1 MDTLLQDLRHTV
13 RGLVRSPG
21 FTLAAVAALAL
32 GIGATTSVFSIVN
45 TVLLK
50 PAPFPDPDRIVWLQV
65 VSPQGRNPGG
75 SPAKFAYWRT
85 QDEVLQDVAA
95 FRSGRINDTGG
106 DTPEQLRWSQV
117 SADYFRLFGTPIVSG
132 RAFTA
137 EEDLPNGPK
146 AALISERLWER
157 RFDRDPAVIGRSL
170 SLSAEPHVVVG
181 VVSGSF
187 DFRDFGSAPDVW
199 TPFQLDP
206 NATDQGHYFTV
217 AGRLKPGVSL
227 AQAQAALEQATGA
240 YRERFPDIFPN
251 PEAAFGAE
259 PVREMLVRNA
269 RPLLLVLLGAVGLVL
284 LIACANVANLLLVRA
299 IGRKREIALRTA
311 LGAGRG
317 RIVRQLLT
325 ESVVLSAMGGALGLA
340 AGVAG
345 VRALLSVSTVG
356 LPRIGADG
364 TLVAV
369 DWRVLLF
376 ALAASVGTGV
386 LFGLIPA
393 LQGSRADLGATLKK
407 GGGRTG
413 TGFRQNRT
421 RAVLVVGEV
430 ALALILLIGSAL
442 LIRTSIALNAVD
454 PGFDAGNVLTMRT
467 SLTGP
472 RFATAAGVAQL
483 LRAGVDRVRTVPGVE
498 HAAATCCVP
507 LQGGFGLPFIISGRP
522 LEDGPFHGGGGW
534 VTVSDGFFEVFR
546 IPIRRGRVF
555 TDRDA
560 GGTPPVVVINE
571 TMADRY
577 WPDGDPLTGRLVIG
591 RGVMQQ
597 FADEPERQIIG
608 VVADVRD
615 AGLDADPQP
624 RMYVPQAQ
632 LPDAVSAL
640 SLEIAPLGWI
650 VRTRTSPGA
659 LSGAIQEE
667 LRLATGLPVSDPL
680 TMDEVVSRST
690 ARQRFNM
697 LLMTVFGAAALLLAA
712 IGVYGL
718 MAYSVEQRTQ
728 EIGVR
733 LALGAEAGHVWR
745 MVVAQ
750 GMRLVAAGVVIG
762 VASASGLTRLLASF
776 LFGIEASDP
785 ATFVTVA
792 AVLAAV
798 ALGAVALPARRAGLV
813 DPVLALRRNQ
823 D

>member
-1 MDTLLQDLRHTV
+1 MDTLLQDLRHTF
-13 RGLVRSPG
+13 RGLARSPG

-32 GIGATTSVFSIVN
+32 GIGAATAVFSIVN
-45 TVLLK
+45 TILLK
-50 PAPFPDPDRIVWLQV
+50 PAPFPEPDRIVWLQV

-75 SPAKFAYWRT
+75 SPAKFAYWRA
-85 QDEVLQDVAA
+85 QDDVLQHVSA
-95 FRSGRINDTGG
+95 FRGGRINDTGG
-106 DTPEQLRWSQV
+106 DVPEQLRWAQV
-117 SADYFRLFGTPIVSG
+117 SADYFRLFGAAIVAG

-137 EEDLPNGPK
+137 DEDLPNGPK
-146 AALISERLWER
+146 VALVGERLWER
-157 RFDRDPAVIGRSL
+157 RFDRDPGVVGRSL
-170 SLSAEPHVVVG
+170 SLSGEPHLVVG
-181 VVSGSF
+181 VVSEGF
-187 DFRDFGSAPDVW
+187 DFSDFGAAPDVW

-206 NATDQGHYFTV
+206 NSTDQGHYFTV
-217 AGRLKPGVSL
+217 AGRLRPGLSL
-227 AQAQAALEQATGA
+227 VQAQAALAQTTGA
-240 YRERFPDIFPN
+240 YRERHPEVFPEG
-251 PEAAFGAE
+251 EAAFGAE
-259 PVREMLVRNA
+259 PIREMLVRNA

-299 IGRKREIALRTA
+299 VGRKREIGLRTA

-317 RIVRQLLT
+317 RLVRQLLT
-325 ESVVLSAMGGALGLA
+325 ESVVLSVIGGGLGLA

-356 LPRIGADG
+356 LPRIGPEGA
-364 TLVAV
+364 LVAV

-376 ALAASVGTGV
+376 AVAVSVGTGV

-393 LQGSRADLGATLKK
+393 LQGSRTDLGTTLKE

-413 TGFRQNRT
+413 SGFRQNRT
-421 RAVLVVGEV
+421 RALLVVGEV

-442 LIRTSIALNAVD
+442 LIRTSIALNSVD
-454 PGFDAGNVLTMRT
+454 PGFDAANVLTMRT

-472 RFATAAGVAQL
+472 RFETAAGVEQL
-483 LRAGVDRVRTVPGVE
+483 LRTGVDRVRAMPGVE

-507 LQGGFGLPFIISGRP
+507 LEGGFGLPFIISGRP

-534 VTVSDGFFEVFR
+534 TTVSDGFFEVFR

-640 SLEIAPLGWI
+640 ALEIAPMGWT
-650 VRTRTSPGA
+650 VRTRTSPAA
-659 LSGAIQEE
+659 LSGPIQDE
-667 LRLATGLPVSDPL
+667 LRLATGLPVSDVR

-697 LLMTVFGAAALLLAA
+697 LLMTVFGGAALLLAA

-733 LALGAEAGHVWR
+733 LALGAGTGRVWR
-745 MVVAQ
+745 MVVMQ

-762 VASASGLTRLLASF
+762 VASATGLTRLLASF
-776 LFGIEASDP
+776 LFGVEASDP
-785 ATFVTVA
+785 ATFA
-792 AVLAAV
+792 AVAVVHAGV
-798 ALGAVALPARRAGLV
+798 ALGAVAVSARRASLV
-813 DPVLALRRNQ
+813 DPLLALRR

>member
-1 MDTLLQDLRHTV
+1 MDTLLQDLRHAV

-32 GIGATTSVFSIVN
+32 GIGAATAVFSIVN

-50 PAPFPDPDRIVWLQV
+50 PAPFPEPDRIVWLQV

-75 SPAKFAYWRT
+75 SPAKFAYWRA
-85 QDEVLQDVAA
+85 QDDVLQHVSA
-95 FRSGRINDTGG
+95 FRGGRINDTGG
-106 DTPEQLRWSQV
+106 DVPEQLRWAQV
-117 SADYFRLFGTPIVSG
+117 SADYFRLFGAPIVAG

-146 AALISERLWER
+146 AALVGERLWER
-157 RFDRDPAVIGRSL
+157 RFDRDPEIVGRSL
-170 SLSAEPHVVVG
+170 SLSGEPHVVVG
-181 VVSGSF
+181 VVSADF
-187 DFRDFGSAPDVW
+187 DFSDFGAAPDVW

-206 NATDQGHYFTV
+206 NSTDQGHYFTV
-217 AGRLKPGVSL
+217 AGRLRPGLSL
-227 AQAQAALEQATGA
+227 AQAQAALARTTAA
-240 YRERFPDIFPN
+240 YRERHPEVFPEG
-251 PEAAFGAE
+251 EAAFGAE
-259 PVREMLVRNA
+259 PIREMLVRNA

-299 IGRKREIALRTA
+299 VGRKREIGLRTA

-317 RIVRQLLT
+317 RLVRQLLT
-325 ESVVLSAMGGALGLA
+325 ESVVLSVIGGGLGLA

-364 TLVAV
+364 ALVAV

-376 ALAASVGTGV
+376 AVAVSVGTGV

-393 LQGSRADLGATLKK
+393 LQGSRADLGTTLKE

-413 TGFRQNRT
+413 SGFRQNRT
-421 RAVLVVGEV
+421 RALLVVGEV

-454 PGFDAGNVLTMRT
+454 PGFDAANVLTMRT

-472 RFATAAGVAQL
+472 RFETAAGVEQL
-483 LRAGVDRVRTVPGVE
+483 LRTGVDRVRAMPGVE

-507 LQGGFGLPFIISGRP
+507 LEGGFGLPFIISGRP

-546 IPIRRGRVF
+546 IPVRRGRVF

-632 LPDAVSAL
+632 LPDAVNAL
-640 SLEIAPLGWI
+640 ALEIAPMGWT
-650 VRTRTSPGA
+650 VRTRTSPAA
-659 LSGAIQEE
+659 LSGPIQDE
-667 LRLATGLPVSDPL
+667 LRLATGLPVSDVR

-733 LALGAEAGHVWR
+733 LALGAGTGRVWR
-745 MVVAQ
+745 MVVMQ
-750 GMRLVAAGVVIG
+750 GMGLVAAGVVIG
-762 VASASGLTRLLASF
+762 VASATGLTRLLASF
-776 LFGIEASDP
+776 LFGVEASDP
-785 ATFVTVA
+785 ATFA
-792 AVLAAV
+792 AVAFVLAGV
-798 ALGAVALPARRAGLV
+798 ALGAVAVPARRASLV
-813 DPVLALRRNQ
+813 DPLLALRR

>member
-32 GIGATTSVFSIVN
+32 GIGAATAVFSIVN

-50 PAPFPDPDRIVWLQV
+50 PAPFPEPDRIVWLQV
-65 VSPQGRNPGG
+65 VSPQGRNQGG
-75 SPAKFAYWRT
+75 SPAKFAYWRA
-85 QDEVLQDVAA
+85 QDDVLQHVSA
-95 FRSGRINDTGG
+95 FRGGRINDTGG
-106 DTPEQLRWSQV
+106 DVPEQLRWAQV
-117 SADYFRLFGTPIVSG
+117 SADYFRLFGAAVVSG

-146 AALISERLWER
+146 VALVGERLWER
-157 RFDRDPAVIGRSL
+157 RFDRDPEIVGRSL
-170 SLSAEPHVVVG
+170 SLSGEPHVVVG
-181 VVSGSF
+181 VVSADF
-187 DFRDFGSAPDVW
+187 DFSDFGAAPDVW

-217 AGRLKPGVSL
+217 AGRLRPGVSL
-227 AQAQAALEQATGA
+227 AQAQAALEQATGS
-240 YRERFPDIFPN
+240 YRERFPEVFPDG
-251 PEAAFGAE
+251 EAAFGAE
-259 PVREMLVRNA
+259 PIREMLVRNA

-299 IGRKREIALRTA
+299 VGRKREIGLRTA

-317 RIVRQLLT
+317 RLVRQLLT
-325 ESVVLSAMGGALGLA
+325 ESVVLSVVGGALGLA

-356 LPRIGADG
+356 LPRIGPDG
-364 TLVAV
+364 ALVAV

-376 ALAASVGTGV
+376 AVAVSVGTGV

-393 LQGSRADLGATLKK
+393 LQGSRTDLGVTLKE

-472 RFATAAGVAQL
+472 RFETAAGVEQV
-483 LRAGVDRVRTVPGVE
+483 LRTGVDRLRAVPGVE

-507 LQGGFGLPFIISGRP
+507 LEGGFGLLFIISGRP

-534 VTVSDGFFEVFR
+534 VTVSDGYFEVFR
-546 IPIRRGRVF
+546 IPLRRGRVF
-555 TDRDA
+555 TDRDV

-571 TMADRY
+571 TMAERY

-597 FADEPERQIIG
+597 FADEPERQIVG

-615 AGLDADPQP
+615 AGLDTDPQP

-640 SLEIAPLGWI
+640 ALEIAPMGWT
-650 VRTRTSPGA
+650 VRTRTGPGA
-659 LSGAIQEE
+659 LGRQIQEE
-667 LRLATGLPVSDPL
+667 LRLATGLPVSDVR
-680 TMDEVVSRST
+680 TMAEVVSRST

-697 LLMTVFGAAALLLAA
+697 LLMTMFGAAALLLAA

-733 LALGAEAGHVWR
+733 LALGAETAHVWR
-745 MVVAQ
+745 MVVLQ

-762 VASASGLTRLLASF
+762 VASATGLTRLLASF
-776 LFGIEASDP
+776 LFGVETSDP
-785 ATFVTVA
+785 ATFVTVPV
-792 AVLAAV
+792 VLAAV
-798 ALGAVALPARRAGLV
+798 ALAAVAVPARRASRV
-813 DPVLALRRNQ
+813 DPLLALRRG
-823 D
+823 

>member
-1 MDTLLQDLRHTV
+1 MDTQLQDLRHTV

-32 GIGATTSVFSIVN
+32 GIGATTAVFSIVN

-75 SPAKFAYWRT
+75 SPAKFAYWRA
-85 QDEVLQDVAA
+85 QVEVLQDVAA

-106 DTPEQLRWSQV
+106 DTPEQLRWAQV
-117 SADYFRLFGTPIVSG
+117 SADYFRLFGAPIVSG

-137 EEDLPNGPK
+137 AEDLPNGPK

-187 DFRDFGSAPDVW
+187 DFRDFGPAPDVW

-259 PVREMLVRNA
+259 PIREVLVRNA
-269 RPLLLVLLGAVGLVL
+269 RPLLMVLLGAVGLVL

-299 IGRKREIALRTA
+299 IGRKREIALRAA

-325 ESVVLSAMGGALGLA
+325 ESVVLSVIGGALGLA

-376 ALAASVGTGV
+376 ALAVSVGTGV

-393 LQGSRADLGATLKK
+393 LQGSRADLGATLKE

-421 RAVLVVGEV
+421 RAILVVGEV

-454 PGFDAGNVLTMRT
+454 PGFDASNVLTMRT

-472 RFATAAGVAQL
+472 RFATTAGVEQL
-483 LRAGVDRVRTVPGVE
+483 LRAGVDRVRAVPGVE

-507 LQGGFGLPFIISGRP
+507 LEGGFGLPFIISGRP

-577 WPDGDPLTGRLVIG
+577 WPDGDALTGRLVIG

-615 AGLDADPQP
+615 AGLNADPQP

-640 SLEIAPLGWI
+640 SLEIAPMGWI
-650 VRTRTSPGA
+650 ARTRTSPGA
-659 LSGAIQEE
+659 LSGPIQEE
-667 LRLATGLPVSDPL
+667 LRLATGLPVSDL
-680 TMDEVVSRST
+680 QTMDEVVSRST

-718 MAYSVEQRTQ
+718 MAHSVEQRTQ

-733 LALGAEAGHVWR
+733 LALGAETGHVWR
-745 MVVAQ
+745 MIVGQ

-798 ALGAVALPARRAGLV
+798 ALGAVAVPAHRASLI
-813 DPVLALRRNQ
+813 DPVLALRR
-823 D
+823 DY

>member
-13 RGLVRSPG
+13 RGLFRAPG
-21 FTLAAVAALAL
+21 FTLAAIAALAL
-32 GIGATTSVFSIVN
+32 GIGATTAVFSIVN

-65 VSPQGRNPGG
+65 VTPQGRNQGG
-75 SPAKFAYWRT
+75 SPAKFAYWRA
-85 QDEVLQDVAA
+85 QIEVLQDVAA

-106 DTPEQLRWSQV
+106 DLPEQLRWLQV
-117 SADYFRLFGTPIVSG
+117 SADYFRLFGAPTVQG
-132 RAFTA
+132 RAFLP

-146 AALISERLWER
+146 VALISERVWER

-170 SLSAEPHVVVG
+170 SLSGEPHAVVG
-181 VVSGSF
+181 VVGERF
-187 DFRDFGSAPDVW
+187 DFRDFGAAPDVW

-206 NATDQGHYFTV
+206 NATDQGHYFAV

-227 AQAQAALEQATGA
+227 AQAQAALEQVTGA
-240 YRERFPDIFPN
+240 YRERFPDVIPD
-251 PEAAFGAE
+251 EAVFGAE
-259 PVREMLVRNA
+259 PIREMLVRNA
-269 RPLLLVLLGAVGLVL
+269 RTLLLVLLGAVGFVL
-284 LIACANVANLLLVRA
+284 LIACANVANLQLVRA

-317 RIVRQLLT
+317 RIVRQLLM
-325 ESVVLSAMGGALGLA
+325 ESVVLSVIGGALGLA
-340 AGVAG
+340 LGVAG

-356 LPRIGADG
+356 LPRIGPEGA
-364 TLVAV
+364 LLAV

-376 ALAASVGTGV
+376 AIAVSVGTGV

-393 LQGSRADLGATLKK
+393 LQGSRTDPGATLKE
-407 GGGRTG
+407 GGGRAG
-413 TGFRQNRT
+413 AGSRQQRT
-421 RAVLVVGEV
+421 RALLVVGEV
-430 ALALILLIGSAL
+430 ALALVLLVGSVL
-442 LIRTSIALNAVD
+442 LIRTSVALSRVD

-472 RFATAAGVAQL
+472 RFATAAGVESL
-483 LRAGVDRVRTVPGVE
+483 LRQGVDRVRALPGVE

-507 LQGGFGLPFIISGRP
+507 LEGGFGLPFVISGRP
-522 LEDGPFHGGGGW
+522 LDDGPFHGGGGW
-534 VTVSDGFFEVFR
+534 TTVSDGFFEVFR
-546 IPIRRGRVF
+546 IPTRRGRVF
-555 TDRDA
+555 TDRD
-560 GGTPPVVVINE
+560 GSGTPPVVVVNE
-571 TMADRY
+571 TLANQY

-591 RGVMQQ
+591 RGVMQE

-615 AGLDADPQP
+615 GGLDNDPRP
-624 RMYVPQAQ
+624 MMYVPQAQ
-632 LPDAVSAL
+632 LPDGVNAL
-640 SLEIAPLGWI
+640 SLEIAPMGWI
-650 VRTRTSPGA
+650 VRTRTSPRALGA
-659 LSGAIQEE
+659 AIQEE
-667 LRLATGLPVSDPL
+667 LRLATGLPVSDVR

-697 LLMTVFGAAALLLAA
+697 LLMTIFGAAALLLAV

-733 LALGAEAGHVWR
+733 LALGAGTGQVRR
-745 MVVAQ
+745 MVVLQ

-762 VASASGLTRLLASF
+762 VASASGLTRLIASF
-776 LFGIEASDP
+776 LFGVEASDP
-785 ATFVTVA
+785 ATFVAVP

-798 ALGAVALPARRAGLV
+798 ALGAVALPARRASRV
-813 DPVLALRRNQ
+813 DPVLALRGE
-823 D
+823 

>member
-32 GIGATTSVFSIVN
+32 GIGAATAVFSIVN

-50 PAPFPDPDRIVWLQV
+50 PAPFPEPDRIVWLQV

-75 SPAKFAYWRT
+75 SPAKFAYWRA
-85 QDEVLQDVAA
+85 QDDVLQHVSA
-95 FRSGRINDTGG
+95 FRAGRINDTGG
-106 DTPEQLRWSQV
+106 DVPEQLRWAQV
-117 SADYFRLFGTPIVSG
+117 SADYFRLFGAAIVSG

-146 AALISERLWER
+146 VALVGERLWGR
-157 RFDRDPAVIGRSL
+157 RFDRDPEIVGRSL
-170 SLSAEPHVVVG
+170 SLSGEPHVVVG
-181 VVSGSF
+181 VVSEGF
-187 DFRDFGSAPDVW
+187 DFSDFGAAPDVW

-217 AGRLKPGVSL
+217 AGRLRPGVSL
-227 AQAQAALEQATGA
+227 AQAQAALAQSTGP
-240 YRERFPDIFPN
+240 YRERFPEVFPEG
-251 PEAAFGAE
+251 EAAFGAE
-259 PVREMLVRNA
+259 PIREMLVRNA

-299 IGRKREIALRTA
+299 VGRKREIALRTA

-317 RIVRQLLT
+317 RLVRQMLT
-325 ESVVLSAMGGALGLA
+325 ESVMLSVVGGALGLA

-356 LPRIGADG
+356 LPRIGPDG
-364 TLVAV
+364 ALVAV

-376 ALAASVGTGV
+376 AVAVSVGTGV

-393 LQGSRADLGATLKK
+393 LQGSRTDLGGTLKE

-454 PGFDAGNVLTMRT
+454 PGFDAANVLTMRT

-472 RFATAAGVAQL
+472 RFETAAGVEQV
-483 LRAGVDRVRTVPGVE
+483 LRTGVDRLRAVPGVE

-507 LQGGFGLPFIISGRP
+507 LEGGFGLPFIISGRP

-546 IPIRRGRVF
+546 IPLRRGRVF
-555 TDRDA
+555 TDRDV

-615 AGLDADPQP
+615 AGLDTDPQP

-640 SLEIAPLGWI
+640 ASRSRRWAG
-650 VRTRTSPGA
+650 R
-659 LSGAIQEE
+659 SGRGPPRARLDRRIQEE
-667 LRLATGLPVSDPL
+667 LRLATGLPVSDVR
-680 TMDEVVSRST
+680 TMGEVVSRST

-733 LALGAEAGHVWR
+733 LALGAETAHVWR
-745 MVVAQ
+745 MVVLQ

-762 VASASGLTRLLASF
+762 VASATGLTRLLASF
-776 LFGIEASDP
+776 LFGVETSDP
-785 ATFVTVA
+785 ATFVTVPL
-792 AVLAAV
+792 VLAAV
-798 ALGAVALPARRAGLV
+798 AIGAVAVPARRATRV
-813 DPVLALRRNQ
+813 DPLLALRGE
-823 D
+823 

>member
-13 RGLVRSPG
+13 RGLARSPG

-32 GIGATTSVFSIVN
+32 GIGAATAVFSIVN

-50 PAPFPDPDRIVWLQV
+50 PAPFPEPDRIVWLQV

-75 SPAKFAYWRT
+75 SPAKFAYWRA
-85 QDEVLQDVAA
+85 QDDVLQHVSA
-95 FRSGRINDTGG
+95 FRGGRINDTGG
-106 DTPEQLRWSQV
+106 DTPEQLRWAQV
-117 SADYFRLFGTPIVSG
+117 SADYFRLFGAPIVAG

-146 AALISERLWER
+146 AALVSERLWER
-157 RFDRDPAVIGRSL
+157 RFDRDPEIVGRNL
-170 SLSAEPHVVVG
+170 SLSGEPHVVVG
-181 VVSGSF
+181 VVGEDF
-187 DFRDFGSAPDVW
+187 DFSDFGAVPDVW

-217 AGRLKPGVSL
+217 AGRLRPGLSL
-227 AQAQAALEQATGA
+227 AQAQAALARTTAA
-240 YRERFPDIFPN
+240 YRERHPEVFPEG
-251 PEAAFGAE
+251 EAAFGAE
-259 PVREMLVRNA
+259 PIREMLVRNA

-299 IGRKREIALRTA
+299 VGRKREVGLRTA

-317 RIVRQLLT
+317 RLVRQLLT
-325 ESVVLSAMGGALGLA
+325 ESVVLSVIGGGLGLA

-364 TLVAV
+364 ALVAV

-376 ALAASVGTGV
+376 AVAVSVGTGV

-393 LQGSRADLGATLKK
+393 LQGSRTDLGTTLKE

-413 TGFRQNRT
+413 SGFRQNRT
-421 RAVLVVGEV
+421 RALLVVGEV

-454 PGFDAGNVLTMRT
+454 PGFDAANVLTMRT

-472 RFATAAGVAQL
+472 RFETAAGVEQL
-483 LRAGVDRVRTVPGVE
+483 LRTGVDRVRAMPGVE

-507 LQGGFGLPFIISGRP
+507 LEGGFGLPFIISGRP

-534 VTVSDGFFEVFR
+534 TTVSDGFFEVFR

-577 WPDGDPLTGRLVIG
+577 WPDGDPLTARLVIG

-597 FADEPERQIIG
+597 FADEPERQIVG

-640 SLEIAPLGWI
+640 ALEIAPMGWT

-659 LSGAIQEE
+659 LGGPIQEE
-667 LRLATGLPVSDPL
+667 LRLATGLPVSDVR

-733 LALGAEAGHVWR
+733 LALGAGTGRVWR
-745 MVVAQ
+745 MVVMQ
-750 GMRLVAAGVVIG
+750 GMGLVAAGVVIG
-762 VASASGLTRLLASF
+762 VASATGLTRLLASF

-785 ATFVTVA
+785 ATFA
-792 AVLAAV
+792 AVAVVLAGV
-798 ALGAVALPARRAGLV
+798 ALGAVAVPARRASLV
-813 DPVLALRRNQ
+813 DPLLALRR

>member
-1 MDTLLQDLRHTV
+1 MDTLLQDLRHAV

-32 GIGATTSVFSIVN
+32 GIGAATAVFSIVN

-50 PAPFPDPDRIVWLQV
+50 PAPFPEPGRIVWLQV

-75 SPAKFAYWRT
+75 SPAKFAYWRA
-85 QDEVLQDVAA
+85 QDEVLQHVSA
-95 FRSGRINDTGG
+95 FRGGRINDTGG
-106 DTPEQLRWSQV
+106 DVPEQLRWAQV
-117 SADYFRLFGTPIVSG
+117 SADYFRLFGAAIVSG

-146 AALISERLWER
+146 VALVGERLWER
-157 RFDRDPAVIGRSL
+157 RFDRDPEIVGRSL
-170 SLSAEPHVVVG
+170 SLSGEPHVVVG
-181 VVSGSF
+181 VVGESF
-187 DFRDFGSAPDVW
+187 DFSDFGAAPDVW

-217 AGRLKPGVSL
+217 AGRLRPGVSL
-227 AQAQAALEQATGA
+227 AQAQAALAQATGA
-240 YRERFPDIFPN
+240 YRDRFPEVFPDG
-251 PEAAFGAE
+251 EAAFGAE
-259 PVREMLVRNA
+259 PIREMLVRNA

-299 IGRKREIALRTA
+299 VGRKREIALRTA

-317 RIVRQLLT
+317 RLVRQLLT
-325 ESVVLSAMGGALGLA
+325 ESVALSVVGGALGLA

-356 LPRIGADG
+356 LPRIGPDG
-364 TLVAV
+364 ALVAV

-376 ALAASVGTGV
+376 AVAVSVGTGV

-393 LQGSRADLGATLKK
+393 LQGSRTDLGGTLKE

-472 RFATAAGVAQL
+472 RFETAAGVEQV
-483 LRAGVDRVRTVPGVE
+483 LRTGVDRLRALPGVE

-507 LQGGFGLPFIISGRP
+507 LEGGFGLPFVISGRP

-546 IPIRRGRVF
+546 IPLRRGRVF
-555 TDRDA
+555 TDRDV

-577 WPDGDPLTGRLVIG
+577 WPDGDALTGRLVIG

-597 FADEPERQIIG
+597 FADEPERQIVG

-615 AGLDADPQP
+615 AGLDTDPQP

-640 SLEIAPLGWI
+640 ALEIAPMGWT
-650 VRTRTSPGA
+650 VRTRTGPGA
-659 LSGAIQEE
+659 LGRQIQEE
-667 LRLATGLPVSDPL
+667 LRLATGLPVSDVR
-680 TMDEVVSRST
+680 TMGEVVSRST

-733 LALGAEAGHVWR
+733 LALGAETAHVWR
-745 MVVAQ
+745 MVVVQ

-762 VASASGLTRLLASF
+762 VASATGLTRLLASF
-776 LFGIEASDP
+776 LFGVETSDP
-785 ATFVTVA
+785 ATFVAVPV
-792 AVLAAV
+792 VLAAV
-798 ALGAVALPARRAGLV
+798 ALGAVAVPARRASRV
-813 DPVLALRRNQ
+813 DPLLALRG

>member
-13 RGLVRSPG
+13 RGLARSPG

-32 GIGATTSVFSIVN
+32 GIGAATAVFSIVN

-50 PAPFPDPDRIVWLQV
+50 PAPFPEPDRIVWLQV

-75 SPAKFAYWRT
+75 SPAKFAYWRG
-85 QDEVLQDVAA
+85 QDDVLLHVSA
-95 FRSGRINDTGG
+95 FRAGRINDTGG
-106 DTPEQLRWSQV
+106 DVPEQLRWAQV
-117 SADYFRLFGTPIVSG
+117 SADYFRLFGAPIVAG

-146 AALISERLWER
+146 AALVSERLWER
-157 RFDRDPAVIGRSL
+157 RFDRDPEIVGRSL
-170 SLSAEPHVVVG
+170 SLSGEPHVVVG
-181 VVSGSF
+181 VVGEDF
-187 DFRDFGSAPDVW
+187 DFSDFGAAPDVW

-217 AGRLKPGVSL
+217 AGRLRPGLSL
-227 AQAQAALEQATGA
+227 AQAQAALAQTTGA
-240 YRERFPDIFPN
+240 YRERFPDVFPDG
-251 PEAAFGAE
+251 EAAFGAE
-259 PVREMLVRNA
+259 PIREMLVRNA

-299 IGRKREIALRTA
+299 VGRKREIALRTA

-317 RIVRQLLT
+317 RLVRQLLT
-325 ESVVLSAMGGALGLA
+325 ESVVLSAVGGALGLA

-356 LPRIGADG
+356 LPRIGPDG
-364 TLVAV
+364 ALVAV
-369 DWRVLLF
+369 DWRVLAF
-376 ALAASVGTGV
+376 AVAVSVGTGV

-393 LQGSRADLGATLKK
+393 LQGSRTDLGGTLKE

-454 PGFDAGNVLTMRT
+454 PGFDAANVLTMRT

-472 RFATAAGVAQL
+472 RFETAAGVEQL
-483 LRAGVDRVRTVPGVE
+483 LRTGVDRVRAMPGVE

-546 IPIRRGRVF
+546 IPLRRGRVF

-597 FADEPERQIIG
+597 FADEPERQIVG

-615 AGLDADPQP
+615 AGLDTDPQP

-640 SLEIAPLGWI
+640 ALEIAPMGWT

-659 LSGAIQEE
+659 LSGPIQEE
-667 LRLATGLPVSDPL
+667 LRLATGLPVSDVR

-733 LALGAEAGHVWR
+733 LALGAGTGRVWR
-745 MVVAQ
+745 MVVMQ
-750 GMRLVAAGVVIG
+750 GMGLVAAGVVIG
-762 VASASGLTRLLASF
+762 VASATGLTRLLASF

-785 ATFVTVA
+785 ATFA
-792 AVLAAV
+792 AVAVVLAGV
-798 ALGAVALPARRAGLV
+798 ALGAVAVPARRASLV
-813 DPVLALRRNQ
+813 DPLLALRR